1 MKKDS
6 QPVKLNLGAGPIWQK
21 NGWHALD
28 HKLKKSEGGRIAGDA
43 TNMDLPDESC
53 SVVFCSHV
61 FEHIPHVRLPIVIAE
76 INRVLIPGGILRLL
90 TPDLELLANA
100 YVKRDAA
107 FFEKAKEEDES
118 LRTDLGYG
126 GMLVNFIVSPGQD
139 TVLLDRGMQN
149 FIAGYAH
156 LYSYDY
162 EMLAIMLSRI
172 GFVSA
177 RSQFNGSR
185 VEELREPL
193 HVVGHPPVWETLN
206 QKYYRNH
213 GLVHKLV
220 DGKYQ
225 INFTLT
231 GFDRDPL
238 TSLIIEAEK
247 KGDVSK
253 QEAHNSFNLA
263 TVNYNRY
270 AFSLLTDETFRNR
283 LDEFKIRTEWNF

>member
-1 MKKDS
+1 MKNS
-6 QPVKLNLGAGPIWQK
+6 PLIKLNLGAGPIWQK
-21 NGWHALD
+21 DGWHVLD
-28 HKLKKSEGGRIAGDA
+28 HKLKKSEGARIAGDA
-43 TNMDLPDESC
+43 TDMDLPDGSC

-61 FEHIPHVRLPIVIAE
+61 FEHIPHVRLPILIAE
-76 INRVLIPGGILRLL
+76 INRVLAPGGILRLL
-90 TPDLELLANA
+90 TPDLERVANA
-100 YVKRDAA
+100 YVNRDIA

-118 LRTDLGYG
+118 LRIDLGYG
-126 GMLVNFIVSPGQD
+126 GMLMNFIVSPGQD

-172 GFVSA
+172 GFICA
-177 RSQFNGSR
+177 RSQFNESC
-185 VEELREPL
+185 VEDLREPM
-193 HVVGHPPVWETLN
+193 HVVGQPPVWETLN
-206 QKYYRNH
+206 QKYYQKH

-247 KGDVSK
+247 KVNVTK
-253 QEAHNSFNLA
+253 QAAHDFFNLSA
-263 TVNYNRY
+263 VNYNRY
-270 AFSLLTDETFRNR
+270 AFSLLKDEVFRNR
-283 LDEFKIRTEWNF
+283 LDVLKVRTEWK